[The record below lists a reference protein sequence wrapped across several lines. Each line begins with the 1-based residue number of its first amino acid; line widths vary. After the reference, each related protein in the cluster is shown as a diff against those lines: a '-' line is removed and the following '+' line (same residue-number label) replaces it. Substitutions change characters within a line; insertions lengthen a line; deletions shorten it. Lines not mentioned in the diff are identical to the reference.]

1 MFISIDRKPT
11 CFVEAGTTSVQSR
24 TLASR
29 FQFRVM
35 WSRMKKASL
44 LSREGVLELKENK
57 SATGQAIAILVFTAL
72 AIGLGSTIQA
82 EFLSN
87 SITPYGIIAGALGSI
102 ITGCFAAFV
111 WSGTLFLVGTK
122 LFQGKTGFWELARPM
137 FFAASPALLFVL
149 ISIPVPLFYRT
160 VAIVAASWVIILQGF
175 VIKQVMGF
183 DLRRTVLTLAVGF
196 MILLFIYLQFG

>member
-1 MFISIDRKPT
+1 
-11 CFVEAGTTSVQSR
+11 
-24 TLASR
+24 
-29 FQFRVM
+29 
-35 WSRMKKASL
+35 MKKASL
-44 LSREGVLELKENK
+44 LNREGVLELKENK

-72 AIGLGSTIQA
+72 AIGLGSTIQT
-82 EFLSN
+82 ESLNNSLSL
-87 SITPYGIIAGALGSI
+87 YGIIVGAVGSI

-149 ISIPVPLFYRT
+149 ISIPVPLFYRA
-160 VAIVAASWVIILQGF
+160 VAILAASWVIVLQGF
-175 VIKQVMGF
+175 VLKQVMGF

-196 MILLFIYLQFG
+196 VILLFIYLQFG